1 MADIQLDTLQGSF
14 KLLQS
19 AAEGVKIRVGDRLA
33 PTLRRFTDFITNNM
47 PSIERV
53 VLSGVD
59 NIIGKFNTLEN
70 NVHKLTDSF
79 EWKNADSFSDKFTLA
94 WDKIIAEPFQAWWSG
109 SGQSF
114 IADVANKIGSGLG
127 GLYKGLAGLVFGFED
142 DDTGAVGIGKSFADR
157 FIEGFD
163 PETTAKRVMNGIGNI
178 FSHSH
183 FNIFGDK
190 EDKSIVS
197 TLMAGFMIN
206 KGLQLTGSIAGG
218 VGTGARVLGGLIGGS
233 PVTALASTTSGA
245 SRSEVMRMA
254 SGFRSQGMSQSEALQ
269 RAWATV
275 GAGGAGAGMAGA
287 GSTTVVAGAGAGSLL
302 MPAALIG
309 SFASATG
316 GIVSAASDFKDAS
329 NTENKKLKRD
339 STYKGATKTG
349 LVAGGAALG
358 TLLFP
363 GLGTGIGMSAGALL
377 GAGIGGLGALFKGND
392 LGKWFSDISD
402 GTAEIDKMTESFKEA
417 AKQADKMNFKN
428 LSVNNL
434 IGEYDNL
441 EKKIKGGNLSVEQ
454 RVKLEDEQKSI
465 IQSLSEMYPDIISY
479 YDIQN
484 GKFDNTLNSI
494 KELSRLDKEV
504 ADIQL
509 ENKTIEAR
517 EAIPELTDRVLASQK
532 EQEDL
537 INRREQL
544 GSKIEDYQ
552 KLNNE
557 LEILQQEYIKA
568 TTESNPNSNKIT
580 LAKTNLDNKMSE
592 IQRVGSTYGDTLNI
606 NSVEQLQGQL
616 KSYDNE
622 YKLLNE
628 SYIASINQQ
637 KEAEGKL
644 SSAEKTYI
652 ENISNKHD
660 FYEGLDEAAKNFDK
674 MNKEQQDSFLK
685 AKMQVQDFIKG
696 LEYIPTDVY
705 TYVHLMTD
713 NLNTGELNAKILSSP
728 IKGYVSSDPYG
739 TRDYDAKQ
747 AHNVGEQVAERTQ
760 GIKELIKGNE
770 HATGGIFST
779 PHLGLVAEAG
789 PEAIIP
795 LSGANRERGVEL
807 WHQAGDRLGMFE
819 EQKEIPTSYIGET
832 RYDFLNSEEKAPQN
846 PIFPVSVT
854 LTGGVN
860 ITINGGTN
868 LNDGKAIVKAIRE
881 QMPTIA
887 DELCEEIAIGVK
899 KAFDNMP
906 LASG

>member
-1 MADIQLDTLQGSF
+1 M
-14 KLLQS
+14 
-19 AAEGVKIRVGDRLA
+19 
-33 PTLRRFTDFITNNM
+33 
-47 PSIERV
+47 
-53 VLSGVD
+53 
-59 NIIGKFNTLEN
+59 
-70 NVHKLTDSF
+70 
-79 EWKNADSFSDKFTLA
+79 
-94 WDKIIAEPFQAWWSG
+94 
-109 SGQSF
+109 
-114 IADVANKIGSGLG
+114 
-127 GLYKGLAGLVFGFED
+127 
-142 DDTGAVGIGKSFADR
+142 
-157 FIEGFD
+157 
-163 PETTAKRVMNGIGNI
+163 
-178 FSHSH
+178 
-183 FNIFGDK
+183 
-190 EDKSIVS
+190 
-197 TLMAGFMIN
+197 
-206 KGLQLTGSIAGG
+206 
-218 VGTGARVLGGLIGGS
+218 
-233 PVTALASTTSGA
+233 
-245 SRSEVMRMA
+245 
-254 SGFRSQGMSQSEALQ
+254 
-269 RAWATV
+269 
-275 GAGGAGAGMAGA
+275 
-287 GSTTVVAGAGAGSLL
+287 
-302 MPAALIG
+302 
-309 SFASATG
+309 
-316 GIVSAASDFKDAS
+316 
-329 NTENKKLKRD
+329 
-339 STYKGATKTG
+339 
-349 LVAGGAALG
+349 
-358 TLLFP
+358 
-363 GLGTGIGMSAGALL
+363 
-377 GAGIGGLGALFKGND
+377 FKGND
-392 LGKWFSDISD
+392 LGKWISDISD

-417 AKQADKMNFKN
+417 SKQADKMNFKN

-434 IGEYDNL
+434 ISEYDNL

-509 ENKTIEAR
+509 ENKAIEAR

-532 EQEDL
+532 QQEDL

-568 TTESNPNSNKIT
+568 TTESNPNSNKIAS
-580 LAKTNLDNKMSE
+580 AKTNLNNKMSE
-592 IQRVGSTYGDTLNI
+592 IQSVGSTYGDTLNT
-606 NSVEQLQGQL
+606 NSVEQLQRQL
-616 KSYDNE
+616 KSYDNQ

-628 SYIASINQQ
+628 SYIASKNQQ

-652 ENISNKHD
+652 ENISNKYG
-660 FYEGLDEAAKNFDK
+660 FYQGLDEAAKNFDK

-705 TYVHLMTD
+705 TYVHLIVD
-713 NLNTGELNAKILSSP
+713 NINLSMIDRTYNLLAANSITKSGYNPLDDKSLENTAKIANGL
-728 IKGYVSSDPYG
+728 
-739 TRDYDAKQ
+739 AN
-747 AHNVGEQVAERTQ
+747 NVTSTTGNF
-760 GIKELIKGNE
+760 KELIKGNE

-789 PEAIIP
+789 LEAIIP

-832 RYDFLNSEEKAPQN
+832 RYDFLNSEEEAPPN
-846 PIFPVSVT
+846 PISPVSVT